1 MFNWLS
7 NVFPRRN
14 TLRPAPHI
22 AAVANRNSF
31 NWPNLAEAEA
41 QARLYQQSPWVYIA
55 VNRIAEAAALVP
67 LRVHPRFALSSP
79 SPFMEKRLG
88 GEVSHP
94 LERLLD
100 APNPYMSRFELIEQ
114 TLGMLELT
122 GDAYWFLSGD
132 GSGAPTEIWPLRPDR
147 LSIVPDATDYVKGY
161 VYELDGQR
169 IPLLPIEVVH
179 FRRWHP
185 LNDYY
190 GLSALEAARL
200 AVTGD
205 RAMSE
210 WNRNTFGQDNGVPAG
225 IVNIRE
231 SVTDADYERIK
242 REWRQSYGGPQ
253 RRTAFLRGG
262 EIEWKNIG
270 LNHNELDF
278 LQGRKAHRDEILN
291 IFGIPVALVSEN
303 ATEANAKVAERL
315 FIERTLWPKLVRI
328 SQKITQDL
336 LPFWPGNYVAEFEDI
351 RPTDTQARLDEI
363 KTAYPIMSINEIRER
378 YYRLPAT
385 LWGNLP
391 VSAQKVL
398 TSDAAAT
405 ANTKPAVDSA
415 DIAANSDTKPAASE
429 MSPNVKTVTHDTEC
443 EASPWDDITDNQNIA
458 WDEIFNKFTVHSE
471 KAIPNLP
478 HFPHNSDVADDS
490 TLSPHE
496 AALAELDQWERF
508 ALKRI
513 GKTRA
518 RAFEVRHVPAEVAFE
533 LSATLLAATAA
544 ADIQAAFAAA
554 RAALSPAAS
563 DDIIPSDIF
572 E

>member
-7 NVFPRRN
+7 NVFPRRS

-22 AAVANRNSF
+22 AAVANRSSF

-67 LRVHPRFALSSP
+67 LRVHPRFSMSSP
-79 SPFMEKRLG
+79 SPFMERGLG
-88 GEVSHP
+88 GEVVSAHP
-94 LERLLD
+94 LETLLD
-100 APNPYMSRFELIEQ
+100 TPNPYMSRFELIEQ

-147 LSIVPDATDYVKGY
+147 VSIVPDATDYVKGY
-161 VYELDGQR
+161 IYELDGQR

-200 AVTGD
+200 AVTSD

-225 IVNIRE
+225 IVSIKE
-231 SVTDADYERIK
+231 SVTDADYERVK
-242 REWRQSYGGPQ
+242 REWRESYGGPQ

-262 EIEWKNIG
+262 QIEWKNIG

-291 IFGIPVALVSEN
+291 IFGIPVGLISEN
-303 ATEANAKVAERL
+303 ATEANATVAERL

-336 LPFWPGNYVAEFEDI
+336 LPFWPGNYIAEFDDI

-363 KTAYPIMSINEIRER
+363 KTAYPVMSINEIRER

-391 VSAQKVL
+391 VSAQKMLDRDV
-398 TSDAAAT
+398 TAIKPADDGAAA
-405 ANTKPAVDSA
+405 ANAAIKPTNVADDFADFADTKPAV
-415 DIAANSDTKPAASE
+415 SE
-429 MSPNVKTVTHDTEC
+429 MSSAAKSDTDMR
-443 EASPWDDITDNQNIA
+443 SYPVDDISDN
-458 WDEIFNKFTVHSE
+458 FTADSE
-471 KAIPNLP
+471 KGIPNSQNLTNLP
-478 HFPHNSDVADDS
+478 NQQPDASN
-490 TLSPHE
+490 
-496 AALAELDQWERF
+496 AALQELDQWERF
-508 ALKRI
+508 ALKRL

-533 LSATLLAATAA
+533 LSASLLAATAA
-544 ADIQAAFAAA
+544 AEIQTAFAVA
-554 RAALSPAAS
+554 RAALANGTSKEFIPA
-563 DDIIPSDIF
+563 DIL